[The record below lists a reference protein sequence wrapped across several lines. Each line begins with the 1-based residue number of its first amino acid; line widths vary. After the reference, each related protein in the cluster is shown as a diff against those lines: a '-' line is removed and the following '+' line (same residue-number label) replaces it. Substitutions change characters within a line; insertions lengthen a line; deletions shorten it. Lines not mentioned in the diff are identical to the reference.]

1 MYNIDEVGKRIRN
14 ERIEK
19 DESGIERVKFSLD
32 VLAEKINVTRQT
44 IAKWESGKS
53 SPTVEDLLQLCNVF
67 GCDYGYLIGD
77 YECRTRKATDIRDE
91 TGLSEL
97 AIDNLLVCAG
107 APDEGKIDELLTECP
122 HDNLR
127 AYEIGRFAKIRF
139 IELLLENSDELER
152 LAVAAY
158 DYRRQMQLYERSPL
172 HDIKGI
178 RHDQFAGV
186 AKEEAK
192 EALSA
197 LLEKI
202 KWDTFS
208 EEFTGK

>member
-1 MYNIDEVGKRIRN
+1 MDNISIIG
-14 ERIEK
+14 ERIKKERNRDNHK
-19 DESGIERVKFSLD
+19 LTLDE
-32 VLAEKINVTRQT
+32 LAAQINVARQT
-44 IAKWESGKS
+44 ISKWEQGKGVG
-53 SPTVEDLLQLCNVF
+53 PTVLDLQRMCDVF

-158 DYRRQMQLYERSPL
+158 DYRRQMQLYENSPL

-208 EEFTGK
+208 EEFTSK

>member
-1 MYNIDEVGKRIRN
+1 MDNISIVG
-14 ERIEK
+14 ERIKKERNRDNHK
-19 DESGIERVKFSLD
+19 LTLDE
-32 VLAEKINVTRQT
+32 LAAQINVARQT
-44 IAKWESGKS
+44 ISKWEQGKGVG
-53 SPTVEDLLQLCNVF
+53 PTVLDLQRMCDVF

-172 HDIKGI
+172 HDIEGI

-186 AKEEAK
+186 AKEKAK

>member
-1 MYNIDEVGKRIRN
+1 MNNISIVG
-14 ERIEK
+14 ERIKKERNRDNHK
-19 DESGIERVKFSLD
+19 LTLDE
-32 VLAEKINVTRQT
+32 LAAQINVARQT
-44 IAKWESGKS
+44 ISKWEQGKGVG
-53 SPTVEDLLQLCNVF
+53 PTVLDLQRMCDVF

-77 YECRTRKATDIRDE
+77 YECRTRKATDIRNE

-158 DYRRQMQLYERSPL
+158 DYRRQMQLYENSPL

>member
-1 MYNIDEVGKRIRN
+1 MDNISIVG
-14 ERIEK
+14 ERIKKERNRDNHK
-19 DESGIERVKFSLD
+19 LTLDE
-32 VLAEKINVTRQT
+32 LAAQINVARQT
-44 IAKWESGKS
+44 ISKWEQGKGVG
-53 SPTVEDLLQLCNVF
+53 PTVLDLQRMCDVF

>member
-1 MYNIDEVGKRIRN
+1 MDNISIVG
-14 ERIEK
+14 ERIKKERNRDNHK
-19 DESGIERVKFSLD
+19 LTLDE
-32 VLAEKINVTRQT
+32 LAAQINVARQT
-44 IAKWESGKS
+44 ISKWEQGKGVG
-53 SPTVEDLLQLCNVF
+53 PTVLDLQRMCDVF

-152 LAVAAY
+152 LAVSAY

-172 HDIKGI
+172 HDIEGI

>member
-1 MYNIDEVGKRIRN
+1 MDNISIVG
-14 ERIEK
+14 ERIKKERNRDNHK
-19 DESGIERVKFSLD
+19 LTLDE
-32 VLAEKINVTRQT
+32 LAAQINVARQT
-44 IAKWESGKS
+44 ISKWEQGKGVG
-53 SPTVEDLLQLCNVF
+53 PTVLDLQRMCDVF

-172 HDIKGI
+172 HDIEGI

>member
-1 MYNIDEVGKRIRN
+1 MNNISIVG
-14 ERIEK
+14 ERIKKERNRDNHK
-19 DESGIERVKFSLD
+19 LTLDE
-32 VLAEKINVTRQT
+32 LAAQINVARQT
-44 IAKWESGKS
+44 ISKWEQGKGVG
-53 SPTVEDLLQLCNVF
+53 PTVLDLQRMCDVF

-77 YECRTRKATDIRDE
+77 YECRTRKATDIRNE

-127 AYEIGRFAKIRF
+127 AYGIGRFAKIRF

-158 DYRRQMQLYERSPL
+158 DYRRQMQLYENSPL

>member
-1 MYNIDEVGKRIRN
+1 MNNISIVG
-14 ERIEK
+14 ERIKKERNRDNHK
-19 DESGIERVKFSLD
+19 LTLDE
-32 VLAEKINVTRQT
+32 LAARINVARQT
-44 IAKWESGKS
+44 ISKWEQGKGIG
-53 SPTVEDLLQLCNVF
+53 PTVLDLQRMCDVF

-107 APDEGKIDELLTECP
+107 APDEGKMDELITGSL

-158 DYRRQMQLYERSPL
+158 DYRRQMQLYENSPL

-197 LLEKI
+197 LFEKI